1 MQRWMMGYFV
11 LHWIIFWLEGRLGVP
26 VYPAS
31 PNELSPRE
39 SSLQQT
45 HFWVRT
51 HQPWEQIS
59 GNYCIR
65 LMILSSG
72 KYFIPCWVSQ
82 ALSSISLC
90 CAADKDPQVYGMLLT
105 LFHPNSFDF
114 GQYSASISSWRSYW
128 FIPNSPTQ
136 DHTSELAAALWSWAR
151 WNKSRFLDTMLFIL
165 LFQLLL
171 KQGNF

>member
-1 MQRWMMGYFV
+1 MLEYRICFNKTITHTLSHAKMDDGLFCFTLDHFLTRRQTWRPCVSSKSKWTLSQGILPAANTLLGEDPSALRADQWQL
-11 LHWIIFWLEGRLGVP
+11 LH
-26 VYPAS
+26 
-31 PNELSPRE
+31 
-39 SSLQQT
+39 Q
-45 HFWVRT
+45 
-51 HQPWEQIS
+51 
-59 GNYCIR
+59 
-65 LMILSSG
+65 
-72 KYFIPCWVSQ
+72 
-82 ALSSISLC
+82 
-90 CAADKDPQVYGMLLT
+90 AADKDPQVYGMLLT

-136 DHTSELAAALWSWAR
+136 DHTSELAAALRSWAR